1 MTNGICCVC
10 DKAATQW
17 IGERPFCDEHFVNAT
32 RQNGAFIRTGF
43 INLGIIVVFTVVVAL
58 AAPLLPTAFVNNN
71 LVLIG
76 LVLALVPAALW
87 INFFYQQDQ
96 LEPEPK
102 TYVLG
107 VFLLALLATDVVWRR
122 VVVDFFHLSDWVAR
136 NDASALI
143 GNTLVVGILLQLI
156 VYAVVRYM
164 VYNTPEFDE
173 RMDGIVYGTAAGLG
187 VATMLNI
194 NFILD
199 SGGADLG
206 LGVIHVVVTALAQAA
221 FGGVIGYFMGEM
233 KFTDEAAWWMPLGL
247 LIAAA
252 LDGLFE
258 YLLVEVSSAGLQ
270 VSPWRG
276 LIFALLVAVATF
288 GVLIFLIRRAID
300 QTLKQQAARPVNPA
314 STGD

>member
-17 IGERPFCDEHFVNAT
+17 IGERPFCDEHFINAT

-58 AAPLLPTAFVNNN
+58 LAPLLPTAFVNSN

-76 LVLALVPAALW
+76 LVLALIPAALW

-102 TYVLG
+102 SYVLG

-164 VYNTPEFDE
+164 VYSTPEFDE

-199 SGGADLG
+199 SGGANLG
-206 LGVIHVVVTALAQAA
+206 PGVIHVVVTALAQAA

-233 KFTDEAAWWMPLGL
+233 KFTDEAVWWMPLGL

-258 YLLVEVSSAGLQ
+258 YLLVEVSSTGLQ

-288 GVLIFLIRRAID
+288 GVLIFLIRRAINE
-300 QTLKQQAARPVNPA
+300 TLKQQAARPVSPA